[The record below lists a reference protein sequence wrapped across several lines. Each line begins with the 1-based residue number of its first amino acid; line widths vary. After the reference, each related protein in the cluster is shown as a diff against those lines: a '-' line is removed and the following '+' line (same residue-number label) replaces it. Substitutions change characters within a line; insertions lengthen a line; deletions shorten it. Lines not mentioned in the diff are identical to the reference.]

1 MSAAQ
6 ASSGFTNPVITTNQP
21 DPGILRTPEGYYLY
35 STAGA
40 DGNMPVL
47 RSPDL
52 VTWRRV
58 GDGQPVIAAWANSGR
73 HWAPEVIEVDGRYHA
88 YYTAWERATDRQS
101 IGVAVA
107 DSPGGPFVDDMDAPL
122 LSTPEEGGC
131 IDASPFRD
139 EDGTLWLLWKNHG
152 NAADQDSFLFAQ
164 RMAPD
169 GLSLEGERTCILER
183 DQAWEIYTIEGPAV
197 IVEGGRYYLFYSAG
211 EYWNETY
218 GVGVA
223 VADRIE
229 GPWTKLSDE
238 PVLSANEVAAGP
250 GHGMPVRTSDGIW
263 YVYHAWRPDLIG
275 EDPGRQTWLSKVHI
289 DGEAVSMDAP
299 AHQNRSGRG
308 RSTAADRAT
317 VPDPLS
323 PGRGRSSRPETLRPG
338 SRRSP

>member
-1 MSAAQ
+1 MTPLARPSRRALLVTGSLSAIAGTGMSAAH
-6 ASSGFTNPVITTNQP
+6 AASGFTNPVIPTNQP

-58 GDGQPVIAAWANSGR
+58 GDGQPVIAPWSRSGR

-88 YYTAWERATDRQS
+88 YYTAREQATDRQS

-107 DSPGGPFVDDMDAPL
+107 DAPGGPFVDDMEAPL

-139 EDGTLWLLWKNHG
+139 EDGTLWLLWKNDG

-164 RMAPD
+164 RMSAD
-169 GLSLEGERTCILER
+169 GLSLVGERTRILER

-229 GPWTKLSDE
+229 GPWTKLSDQ

-263 YVYHAWRPDLIG
+263 YVYHAWQPDSIG

-289 DGEAVSMDAP
+289 DGESVSMEGP
-299 AHQNRSGRG
+299 AIENAQRPRTIYRS
-308 RSTAADRAT
+308 
-317 VPDPLS
+317 
-323 PGRGRSSRPETLRPG
+323 
-338 SRRSP
+338 